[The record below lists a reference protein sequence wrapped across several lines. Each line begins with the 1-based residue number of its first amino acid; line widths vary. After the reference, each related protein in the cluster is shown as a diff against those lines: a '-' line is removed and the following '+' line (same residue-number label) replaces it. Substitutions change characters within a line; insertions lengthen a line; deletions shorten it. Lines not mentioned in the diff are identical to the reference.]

1 MRNIIWKKSIKTQL
15 IISFLFPFL
24 VFSLILFGFVR
35 YVSNYIIQEHVIPQF
50 DERLTENGRLLAETI
65 DPDLIKNTMVSP
77 EKYGMELKQKLD
89 SFIERK
95 KGIEYVYVL
104 SRKNGKDVIV
114 ALNGSDEFMVESPFT
129 NDQKISYEK
138 KKPF

>member
-1 MRNIIWKKSIKTQL
+1 MRNAIWKKSIKAQL
-15 IISFLFPFL
+15 VISFLFPFL

-35 YVSNYIIQEHVIPQF
+35 YVSDYIIQEHVIPQF

-65 DPDLIKNTMVSP
+65 DPDLIKNTMAFP

-95 KGIEYVYVL
+95 KGI
-104 SRKNGKDVIV
+104 
-114 ALNGSDEFMVESPFT
+114 FT
-129 NDQKISYEK
+129 
-138 KKPF
+138 